1 METRFRVPRS
11 LRQGGECSDSTAL
24 GGGVEGG
31 ASRVVLHDKAHR
43 LGWHAG
49 IICAAKQ
56 SRPAGGSGKPLSLV
70 PIAGP

>member
-24 GGGVEGG
+24 GGGKGVRPGLF
-31 ASRVVLHDKAHR
+31 LHDKAHR

-56 SRPAGGSGKPLSLV
+56 SRPVSGSGKPLSLV